1 MERLWKHLHFLRYL
15 SVTTAHQRRQLLS
28 GVTTEQINAIVEIA
42 YNLLQGNIDLS
53 ETEYLSLCKFKS
65 IIRKLVTRETA
76 AVKRQVIF
84 QHSSAIQELIRVF
97 LNCYSLESDS
107 TEDDDDDTQSAES
120 SSESSDTELWTDA
133 NPKAGV
139 LKNDGTERCQKTNFD
154 SSNKVP
160 SASAN
165 TDTVKTQPFHSGAI
179 DGSTRLSS
187 ATESCE

>member
-97 LNCYSLESDS
+97 LNCYPLESDS
-107 TEDDDDDTQSAES
+107 TEEDTQSTDS
-120 SSESSDTELWTDA
+120 SIESSDTELWTDT
-133 NPKAGV
+133 NSKAGV